1 MDKRIYEI
9 RAGFGDVNG
18 NVAVNRIVIARR
30 FFIAVAI
37 FFAWFVS
44 A

>member
-18 NVAVNRIVIARR
+18 NVAVNRIVIA
-30 FFIAVAI
+30 VAI
-37 FFAWFVS
+37 FSAWFVS